1 MRRVQMQKDT
11 AIPFTLAN
19 GSFRGIFLRGTDM
32 IEEMI
37 TRHKTGPL
45 ETLIL
50 GQAYLAGALLGQTL
64 KNKGRVQLKVESDG
78 PAKGFSVEATSE
90 GDVRGF
96 LFTNPIDT
104 GNAESLQDLMG
115 PGDLSVTRIEE
126 GQKQPFRGSVPY
138 FGDPL
143 PLEMAHYFASSEQTP
158 TAFLLSLQF
167 DDNNSFTQGAG
178 LFLQALPGCDEE
190 LRDTLHASISSFLD
204 PAKALV
210 SGQTPEEYILEQF
223 EEYTPTIYEG
233 KSVRFFCG
241 CTKEQF
247 TGILGGMAQ
256 SEKDDILE
264 NGPIP
269 LTVCCFHCGT
279 NHSFEREELESIFVE
294 S

>member
-1 MRRVQMQKDT
+1 MQKDI

-19 GSFRGIFLRGTDM
+19 GSFRGTFLRGTDM
-32 IEEMI
+32 IQEMI
-37 TRHKTGPL
+37 THHKTGPL

-96 LFTNPIDT
+96 LFVNPIH
-104 GNAESLQDLMG
+104 AEHVESLEDLMG
-115 PGDLSVTRIEE
+115 PGDLSVTRLEE

-167 DDNNSFTQGAG
+167 DDDNRFIQGAG
-178 LFLQALPGCDEE
+178 LFLQALPGCDDE
-190 LRDTLHASISSFLD
+190 LRDTLHAGISAFLD

-210 SGQTPEEYILEQF
+210 LGQTPEEYIQKQF
-223 EEYTPTIYEG
+223 EEYEPTVYDG
-233 KSVRFFCG
+233 RSVRFFCG
-241 CTKEQF
+241 CTKNQF
-247 TGILGGMAQ
+247 TGILKGMAQ

-264 NGPIP
+264 NGPFP
-269 LTVCCFHCGT
+269 LTACCFYCGT
-279 NHSFEREELESIFVE
+279 NHTFEREELELIFVE